1 MQAFTSTATAT
12 APATATAIASRI
24 PAAVA
29 LRGAAGMAH
38 RSASSGSPVTGACR
52 SFAKGDELFVEGD
65 AAEFFYKVVSG
76 TVRTCKLLS
85 DGRRQIDAF
94 HLAGDVFG
102 LESGQDHRFTAE
114 AVEPVVVEA
123 YRRSHFASLLH
134 VNAAFGEQLMSSM
147 LVNLERAHEHLV
159 LLGRKTAQEKMA
171 TFLLDMAVRTDRNDR
186 VDLPMQRT
194 DIADHL
200 GLTIET
206 VSRTLTQMVRDGLIK
221 LAAAGRTVIL
231 SDKAGL
237 QQLNA

>member
-1 MQAFTSTATAT
+1 MQALASTATVT
-12 APATATAIASRI
+12 ASRI

-29 LRGAAGMAH
+29 LRGAESMPRRPA
-38 RSASSGSPVTGACR
+38 SAEAPVSGTRR
-52 SFAKGDELFVEGD
+52 SFAKGEELFAEGD
-65 AAEFFYKVVSG
+65 ASDFFYKVVSG

-102 LESGQDHRFTAE
+102 LESGEDHRFTAE
-114 AVEPVVVEA
+114 AVEDVVVEA

-147 LVNLERAHEHLV
+147 LRNLERAHEHMV

-171 TFLLDMAVRTDRNDR
+171 TFLLDMADRLDR
-186 VDLPMQRT
+186 DDQVELPMQRT

-206 VSRTLTQMVRDGLIK
+206 VSRTLTQMVRNGLIK

-237 QQLNA
+237 QQINA